1 MVLGRPSSI
10 VYGKLMPIKRQSL
23 LPCSKSD
30 LVFEQPSDRP
40 AGRLLCV
47 AEEIAHLIFEF
58 SIWREAH
65 GAHDGWADEMLLAGE
80 GACMCYVVDGP
91 VELDGGID
99 VAINSRRDCQAYSK
113 PVALLEPR
121 PTSREKNTLSVCKLS
136 TPRTLF
142 SSF

>member
-1 MVLGRPSSI
+1 MF
-10 VYGKLMPIKRQSL
+10 
-23 LPCSKSD
+23 KSD

-91 VELDGGID
+91 VELAGATTDIAREEHIERMQAVNAENIVQFLLNDGAEG
-99 VAINSRRDCQAYSK
+99 
-113 PVALLEPR
+113 E
-121 PTSREKNTLSVCKLS
+121 
-136 TPRTLF
+136 
-142 SSF
+142 

>member
-1 MVLGRPSSI
+1 
-10 VYGKLMPIKRQSL
+10 MPIKRQSL

-30 LVFEQPSDRP
+30 LVFAQPSDRP

-99 VAINSRRDCQAYSK
+99 VAIQEQAGLPSIFK
-113 PVALLEPR
+113 AGGLAGATTDIAREEHIERMQAVNAENIVQFLLNDGAEG
-121 PTSREKNTLSVCKLS
+121 E
-136 TPRTLF
+136 
-142 SSF
+142 